1 MPKTFSRPRLA
12 PSACFLR
19 NRFQLFATPPKPR
32 RVGHRIALLC
42 CLSLCGV
49 ACSGCNFVESV
60 ILGPSIDTKSVPNA
74 VVGAPYSFKIQASG
88 ADLSSWDIS
97 ATPPGLDFDGGRIKG
112 TPTKGGSFKFEVS
125 VFDYT
130 HDYLKSDSR
139 DFTMLILDITTT
151 GVPNGVANS
160 SYTPTTFSA
169 IGAVGTPAWTLSGG
183 SLPAG
188 MSFSSAGI
196 LDGTPTTAGTYPFS
210 VTVKDQD
217 VPPRSR
223 AREFSLLVQNPTPLL
238 SSLSPTSV
246 VEGGSDFILTLTG
259 SDFVPTSI
267 VRWNGEDRPTFTLNS
282 AQLTAAIPAS
292 DIATAGS
299 ASVTVSN
306 SAPRGGVS
314 VPLMLPVVVATAFAR
329 ASLDSAGAEANRP
342 SLLPAISAGGR
353 FIAFESEADNLVGGD
368 QNRTAD
374 IFLRDTCATA
384 TPNCHPSTVRISSA
398 IDGGDANGPSAHAA
412 ISADGRFVAFDSLA
426 SNLVAN
432 DFNQRADVFLRDTCL
447 GAPKGCQP
455 LTEKISS
462 PSATEDADGAS
473 HHPSVSANG
482 RLVAFVSAAT
492 NLTSGE
498 PNPAEGVFLRDT
510 CRGAEGDCQ
519 PVTSV
524 ISAVSEGI
532 LPAIFHS
539 EPSLS
544 EDGRYVVFVSEFGLA
559 SNKRVKIIL
568 LRDTCFGAGPECRS
582 SIEIVSMNQEA
593 GAVADGDSF
602 QPRVTAD
609 GRYVVYS
616 SKATNLAPG
625 VGLKGGH
632 AHVFLR
638 DTCRHF
644 SAACVPST
652 RIVSAGMQNLGLE
665 GGSLNPTIGRD
676 GRYIVFGSTGSAGV
690 SEVFLADL
698 CTGAPKCV
706 SSVSRI
712 STNSAEQADGESFSP
727 VLSADDQYVA
737 FASNAG
743 NLVRNDSNF
752 AADVFVTRRAQP
764 LP

>member
-1 MPKTFSRPRLA
+1 
-12 PSACFLR
+12 
-19 NRFQLFATPPKPR
+19 
-32 RVGHRIALLC
+32 
-42 CLSLCGV
+42 
-49 ACSGCNFVESV
+49 
-60 ILGPSIDTKSVPNA
+60 

-88 ADLSSWDIS
+88 TDLSSWDIS

-342 SLLPAISAGGR
+342 NLLPAISADGR

-432 DFNQRADVFLRDTCL
+432 DFNQRADVFLRDTCH

-498 PNPAEGVFLRDT
+498 PNPAEGVFLRGHVPRRRGGLPACHFRNFCCVRGNLAGYFPFGT
-510 CRGAEGDCQ
+510 FLIRRRSLCRLRVRVRTSIKQAGQNNPAARHLFRRRAGVPLQHRDCLNESGGGRRGGWRQLSAPRDRRRPIRCLFLEGDKPC
-519 PVTSV
+519 TWRRL
-524 ISAVSEGI
+524 EGRSRACLFARY
-532 LPAIFHS
+532 LPAFLGS
-539 EPSLS
+539 
-544 EDGRYVVFVSEFGLA
+544 V
-559 SNKRVKIIL
+559 
-568 LRDTCFGAGPECRS
+568 RS
-582 SIEIVSMNQEA
+582 FDPN
-593 GAVADGDSF
+593 
-602 QPRVTAD
+602 R
-609 GRYVVYS
+609 
-616 SKATNLAPG
+616 
-625 VGLKGGH
+625 
-632 AHVFLR
+632 
-638 DTCRHF
+638 
-644 SAACVPST
+644 
-652 RIVSAGMQNLGLE
+652 
-665 GGSLNPTIGRD
+665 IGRD
-676 GRYIVFGSTGSAGV
+676 A
-690 SEVFLADL
+690 
-698 CTGAPKCV
+698 K
-706 SSVSRI
+706 SR
-712 STNSAEQADGESFSP
+712 P
-727 VLSADDQYVA
+727 
-737 FASNAG
+737 
-743 NLVRNDSNF
+743 
-752 AADVFVTRRAQP
+752 
-764 LP
+764 